1 MPERARQAA
10 LLGQAPRSVR
20 EIQIIPNGRW
30 CYRLSLV
37 IPAVPSA
44 VLRVEW
50 DGRTGMRTARPEP
63 EPCVNTALVAAVR
76 VR

>member
-1 MPERARQAA
+1 MPKRAPQTA
-10 LLGQAPRSVR
+10 LLGKHHGPFGK
-20 EIQIIPNGRW
+20 IKIPNGRW
-30 CYRLSLV
+30 CYALSVV

-50 DGRTGMRTARPEP
+50 DSSRGTRTARPEP
-63 EPCVNTALVAAVR
+63 EPCMTAALVAAVR

>member
-1 MPERARQAA
+1 M
-10 LLGQAPRSVR
+10 
-20 EIQIIPNGRW
+20 IPNGPW
-30 CYRLSLV
+30 CHDLSLV

-50 DGRTGMRTARPEP
+50 DSSRGLRTARPEP
-63 EPCVNTALVAAVR
+63 EPCVTTAVVTAVR